1 MKEFSAKDPTSI
13 LVVDDEDGIRNYL
26 KTLLKLKGYE
36 VHTVSS
42 GTEAL
47 DFFNSNPPPSLIL
60 LDILMPET
68 DGLETLKRLRKAEK
82 ELPVIMLSCIG
93 ETRTIV
99 EAMRSG
105 ATDYLNKPFEEAE
118 LEIAILKALDRKKL
132 MEENK
137 MLRAQ
142 NQELSEGYR
151 FIVSNSKMMR
161 IKELIAQIANTD
173 VTVFIQGESGVGKEI
188 VARELHQGSPRR
200 DKPFIK
206 VNCAALPSEL
216 LESELFG
223 YERGAFTGAFRLK
236 QGKFELA
243 NYGTLFLDEIGDL
256 APSLQA
262 KLLHV
267 LQDNEYSR
275 LGGKKN
281 VMVDVRIL
289 AATNKDLEEA
299 MKDGRFREDLYY
311 RLNVVNVTIPPLRE
325 RKEEI
330 PLLCDHFLRKHNRKY
345 NSSITS
351 VSQRVMTYFMEYD
364 WPGNIRE
371 LENVIKRLVILAN
384 EGQVIDE
391 LTTKIEAQKMV
402 QKEQFPTQHSA
413 STSDDPY
420 GVSLKDMSKSL
431 TSSAEKEVIL
441 RALQQTQWNRKQAA
455 LMLNISYKTLLNK
468 IKRLDIR

>member
-1 MKEFSAKDPTSI
+1 MSEPTSI
-13 LVVDDEDGIRNYL
+13 LVVDDEEGIRNYL

-36 VHTVSS
+36 VSTVSS
-42 GTEAL
+42 GSEAIEY
-47 DFFNSNPPPSLIL
+47 FSSNPPPSLIL
-60 LDILMPET
+60 MDILMPEV
-68 DGLETLKRLRKAEK
+68 DGLETLKRLRKSER

-132 MEENK
+132 VEENK
-137 MLRAQ
+137 LLREQ
-142 NQELSEGYR
+142 NETLTEDYR
-151 FIVSNSKMMR
+151 FVASNPKMVR
-161 IKELIAQIANTD
+161 IKELINQIAHTD

-188 VARELHQGSPRR
+188 VAREIHRGSTRR
-200 DKPFIK
+200 DKPFVK

-243 NYGTLFLDEIGDL
+243 NFGTLFLDEIGDM
-256 APSLQA
+256 APVLQA

-281 VMVDVRIL
+281 VVVDVRIL
-289 AATNKDLEEA
+289 AATNQNLEEA
-299 MKDGRFREDLYY
+299 MQDGRFREDLFY
-311 RLNVVNVTIPPLRE
+311 RLNVVNVSIPPLRE
-325 RKEEI
+325 RREEI

-345 NSSITS
+345 NSTMLTIPRP
-351 VSQRVMTYFMEYD
+351 VLDHMLAYD

-371 LENVIKRLVILAN
+371 LENVIKRLVILGN
-384 EGQVIDE
+384 DQQIIDE
-391 LTTKIEAQKMV
+391 LNVKIESRKRSDKIILDASQV
-402 QKEQFPTQHSA
+402 EVPTDEA
-413 STSDDPY
+413 
-420 GVSLKDMSKSL
+420 GGMSLKSMSRNL
-431 TSSAEKEVIL
+431 TSTAEKEVIL

-455 LMLNISYKTLLNK
+455 SMLNVSYKTLLNK
-468 IKRLDIR
+468 IRKLDIK

>member
-1 MKEFSAKDPTSI
+1 MNQPTSI

-26 KTLLKLKGYE
+26 KTLLKLKGYD
-36 VHTVSS
+36 VSTLAS
-42 GTEAL
+42 GSEAIE
-47 DFFNSNPPPSLIL
+47 FFTRNPPPALIL
-60 LDILMPET
+60 LDILMPDI
-68 DGLETLKRLRKAEK
+68 DGLETLKRLRKIEK
-82 ELPVIMLSCIG
+82 ELPIIMLSCIG

-132 MEENK
+132 VEENK
-137 MLRAQ
+137 LLREQ
-142 NQELSEGYR
+142 NEQLNEGYR
-151 FIVSNSKMMR
+151 FVACHSKMLR

-188 VARELHQGSPRR
+188 VAREIHQGSSRK
-200 DKPFIK
+200 DKPFVK

-243 NYGTLFLDEIGDL
+243 NYGTLFLDEIGDM
-256 APSLQA
+256 APALQA

-281 VMVDVRIL
+281 VIVDVRIL
-289 AATNKDLEEA
+289 AATNHNLEEA
-299 MKDGRFREDLYY
+299 MKEGRFREDLYY

-345 NSSITS
+345 NSEMVT
-351 VSQRVMTYFMEYD
+351 VNPRVMPYIMEYD

-371 LENVIKRLVILAN
+371 LENVIKRLVILGK
-384 EGQVIDE
+384 EDLIIDE
-391 LTTKIEAQKMV
+391 LTTKVEARRRTEKPQV
-402 QKEQFPTQHSA
+402 PTLIPESPGEDT
-413 STSDDPY
+413 ST
-420 GVSLKDMSKSL
+420 VSLKSMSRSL
-431 TSSAEKEVIL
+431 TSTAEKEAIL

-455 LMLNISYKTLLNK
+455 IMLNVSYKTLLNK
-468 IKRLDIR
+468 IRKLDIK

>member
-1 MKEFSAKDPTSI
+1 MNEITSI
-13 LVVDDEDGIRNYL
+13 LVVDDEEGIRNYL
-26 KTLLKLKGYE
+26 RTLLKLKGYE
-36 VHTVSS
+36 VNTVSS
-42 GTEAL
+42 GNEAIEY
-47 DFFNSNPPPSLIL
+47 FSSNPPPSLIL
-60 LDILMPET
+60 MDILMPNI
-68 DGLETLKRLRKAEK
+68 DGIETLKRLRKSDK

-132 MEENK
+132 VEENK
-137 MLRAQ
+137 ILREQ
-142 NQELSEGYR
+142 NEQLTEEYR
-151 FIVSNSKMMR
+151 FIASNPKMVR
-161 IKELIAQIANTD
+161 IRELISQIADTD

-188 VARELHQGSPRR
+188 VAREIHRGSPRR

-243 NYGTLFLDEIGDL
+243 NYGTLFLDEIGDM
-256 APSLQA
+256 APVLQA

-267 LQDNEYSR
+267 LQDSEYSR

-281 VMVDVRIL
+281 VVIDVRIL
-289 AATNKDLEEA
+289 AATNQNLEQA
-299 MKDGRFREDLYY
+299 MQEGRFREDLYY
-311 RLNVVNVTIPPLRE
+311 RLNVVNVSIPPLRE

-330 PLLCDHFLRKHNRKY
+330 PLLCEHFLHKHHRKY
-345 NSSITS
+345 NIGAQPL
-351 VSQRVMTYFMEYD
+351 SQSLMEHLLEYD

-371 LENVIKRLVILAN
+371 LENVMKRFVIFGN
-384 EGQVIDE
+384 EQQIIEE
-391 LTTKIEAQKMV
+391 LV
-402 QKEQFPTQHSA
+402 QKTDSRRKVDKVAYEKPGVET
-413 STSDDPY
+413 TSDDAVS
-420 GVSLKDMSKSL
+420 GMSLKNMSRSL
-431 TSSAEKEVIL
+431 TSTAEKEVIL

-455 LMLNISYKTLLNK
+455 TMLNVSYKTLLNK
-468 IKRLDIR
+468 IRKLDIK